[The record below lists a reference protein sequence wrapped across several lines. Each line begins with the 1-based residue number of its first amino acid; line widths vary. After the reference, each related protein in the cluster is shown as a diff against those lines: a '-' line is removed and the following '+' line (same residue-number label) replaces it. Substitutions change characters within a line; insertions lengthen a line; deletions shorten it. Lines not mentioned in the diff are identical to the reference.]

1 MKERNNIVVFK
12 RALIFTTIAIFFF
25 LLGTTRHFYSQ
36 GQKDSSFSKANIF
49 KKHILSLDYISRKT
63 ASSKFF
69 LNMAKKYCDSL
80 IITGQD
86 SAWAEAFKEKIDL
99 TIITC
104 EFNMNHVV
112 QLFPYFNSFPSF
124 MGFADDAIE
133 YAYDNT
139 LNQLFN
145 TTFKKIHNEP
155 LSEANICS
163 IVVRR
168 DCDDEMF
175 EIVKQ
180 TIMGSTNHFILTNED
195 LEKTLG
201 IEKTNELTNGVMDT
215 NSINK
220 ICKLYELE
228 NLGIFDVSNLDNIDE
243 KIWLV
248 ESKFNTYSV
257 EKGFTEAVFT
267 RGFCQDKRGVLG
279 LNIILLILESILFI
293 AFIAVFDENIIKY
306 IRTKKLFSFREAIM
320 QTFKKIKFVSI
331 CFIAPTILSFLMIN
345 AVSVLIPGPTDH
357 YMESSAIIWLIALT
371 LGMSI
376 IPTFLNLFLINR
388 LQIDG
393 FHNIRGYRTFANASL
408 YATYLPLFVFY
419 IIQFENHPWEAHFLL
434 VVLTF
439 VIADLLARSYF
450 QFTSKSKHQNLKSQA
465 IAGLIVGIIAMI
477 FFNTY
482 ALTEISIEVFL
493 SNIIFVAPLSIIHW
507 AIGKYFDRVNKK
519 KLESSTEKTLLSD
532 LKFITDVINPF
543 NDIYYVIDNKVSDSY
558 LNIMLIDAPMGIG
571 KTRSIMEAK
580 SFFTQNNWNWHYG
593 DCDEMQDEN
602 SVSFEPFLEAFK
614 DLLNIEEF
622 TDRSQHMENLSGD
635 AVKAIADI
643 SGAGSN
649 MISELKRDESRS
661 MTEICIEI
669 LDKLEASQNKT
680 VFIMEDLHWIDPES
694 YAFLKHFIKTVNRS
708 EFIRKNLCIVLT
720 TRNDKLNSYRGVSS
734 KKILEDLSQI
744 NQNVT
749 TKILIEN
756 LLTEESFNVKDFISH
771 VSNQNQQFKIQ
782 EDSLND
788 INYKLNNAIN
798 TGSDKFKI
806 TPLYVLKIIE
816 QWIQNKVLKYTLDG
830 YVLTESIETIEL
842 PNTDEI
848 DSYYHGILD
857 KFDKKW
863 TRLLESAAIIG
874 NKFNADILSQV
885 WGYELLEIMEFLED
899 AEEKALITDLSDE
912 DNIYEFKDKRITS
925 AIKSYFPSSGDSGVK
940 QIIIEYNKRY
950 LDLQKNI
957 IDDPSEFSVEEILS
971 VLRRLT
977 LMMSNSYYSSTAK
990 RLIFEVVVRLVPE
1003 EEFDKISAFSNLL
1016 KERKLISLSEL
1027 ILLVTE
1033 ITNPNTSFKKV
1044 KELGNILL
1052 SKNYNEGSVEQQFRI
1067 YGLMFKEKRFSSEFD
1082 NNDEKFLKES
1092 ELEFISDCITNTYK
1106 GNTLL
1111 EMSFLYLVSV
1121 KFEFNE
1127 KIKFLENLDVNLSTF
1142 SDHSRVSLFIEHKK
1156 LVLTLKEKFENK
1168 IIDKR
1173 SKILLKK
1180 STTNNDKR
1188 LIKLCL
1194 QLRLRIV
1201 TKYLNN
1207 KEDSISIY
1215 KDHINLLKTNDSISS
1230 YWVSLLTYFYSSWSA
1245 SMYIKENPDKAQDD
1259 LDLCDEFIS
1268 KRHDKGEWT
1277 ELINDFI
1284 RAKKRYLS
1292 QTDQPKEYSEICK
1305 SHIELLEQNNLQNS
1319 TQFGTACVDL
1329 SDYYLKLKDYKNQIK
1344 FRLKQI
1350 ETLEKIYENKSKP
1363 WSLKTAYSNISFCYR
1378 NYIKDYKKSTEF
1390 ALKSLDVVKSSK
1402 AVPEHSILYTYSMVA
1417 RSFLELNDFE
1427 NATNYSLENMDRL
1440 NKSNDVSNGDLAA
1453 SHNLL
1458 GINYKTIAEKIE
1470 DKPASIA
1477 NYEKA
1482 MHSYHKAFSFW
1493 SEENLNQKFKR
1504 LRALLECKICESQ
1517 IIFGNKKVKK
1527 PKINS
1532 LIDELN
1538 DALIEIKKPEI
1549 SSLYAEG
1556 MLKKNID
1563 KLIETAEST
1572 VLELDNLIN
1581 KN

>member
-1 MKERNNIVVFK
+1 M
-12 RALIFTTIAIFFF
+12 
-25 LLGTTRHFYSQ
+25 
-36 GQKDSSFSKANIF
+36 F
-49 KKHILSLDYISRKT
+49 KKQLVNYFILSITLFFCFSNPQSTYASSSENTISEKHEKFKTHVLTLDYISRKT
-63 ASSKFF
+63 NNSKYF
-69 LNMAKKYCDSL
+69 LNMAKKYCDSIMFL
-80 IITGQD
+80 GTD
-86 SAWAEAFKEKIDL
+86 SAWAESFKEKFDL
-99 TIITC
+99 TLVTC
-104 EFNMNHVV
+104 ENNMNHRI
-112 QLFPYFNSFPSF
+112 QLFTYFSEVPSY

-133 YAYDNT
+133 YAYDHS
-139 LNQLFN
+139 LEQLFN
-145 TTFKKIHNEP
+145 TTFKKIHNGP
-155 LSEANICS
+155 LAKANISS

-180 TIMGSTNHFILTNED
+180 TVMGNTDHYVITNDD
-195 LEKTLG
+195 LVKVLG
-201 IEKTNELTNGVMDT
+201 EQKAKDITNGKFD
-215 NSINK
+215 SASLNK
-220 ICKLYELE
+220 ICKEFNLE
-228 NLGIFDVSNLDNIDE
+228 NLGIFDVSNLDEIDE

-248 ESKFNTYSV
+248 ESRFNTYSPLG
-257 EKGFTEAVFT
+257 GFTEAVFS
-267 RGFCQDKRGVLG
+267 RGFCQDKIGVLG
-279 LNIILLILESILFI
+279 FNLLLLIIECILLISLIAIIDEILVKFFRTRKFLSLQKTFEQFLKKLKFVTICFAAPTLLSLVMIYSVSYLSPDPTEHFLESI
-293 AFIAVFDENIIKY
+293 
-306 IRTKKLFSFREAIM
+306 S
-320 QTFKKIKFVSI
+320 
-331 CFIAPTILSFLMIN
+331 
-345 AVSVLIPGPTDH
+345 
-357 YMESSAIIWLIALT
+357 IIWVIALT

-376 IPTFLNLFLINR
+376 IPTFLNLFLVNR

-419 IIQFENHPWEAHFLL
+419 IIQFENYPREAHFLL

-465 IAGLIVGIIAMI
+465 VAGLIVGIIAMI

-507 AIGKYFDRVNKK
+507 SIGKYFDKVNKK

-532 LKFITDVINPF
+532 LKFIKDVINPEK
-543 NDIYYVIDNKVSDSY
+543 DIYHVIDNKVSDSY
-558 LNIMLIDAPMGIG
+558 LNVMLIDAPMGIG

-580 SFFTQNNWNWHYG
+580 SFFTQNNWNWYYG

-643 SGAGSN
+643 SGAGSD
-649 MISELKRDESRS
+649 MISELKRDENKS

-680 VFIMEDLHWIDPES
+680 VFVMEDLHWIDPES
-694 YAFLKHFIKTVNRS
+694 YAFLKHFMKTVNRS

-734 KKILEDLSQI
+734 KKILDDLTSI
-744 NQNVT
+744 NENVS
-749 TKILIEN
+749 TKILVEN

-771 VSNQNQQFKIQ
+771 ISNQNQQFKIQ

-788 INYKLNNAIN
+788 INYKLNNAIS

-806 TPLYVLKIIE
+806 TPLYILKIIE

-830 YVLTESIETIEL
+830 YVLTESIESIEL

-857 KFDKKW
+857 EFDKKW

-885 WGYELLEIMEFLED
+885 WGYELLEILEFLED
-899 AEEKALITDLSDE
+899 AEEKGLITDLSDE
-912 DNIYEFKDKRITS
+912 DNIYEFKDKRIIS
-925 AIKSYFPSSGDSGVK
+925 AIKSYFPSAGDSGVK

-950 LDLQKNI
+950 LELQKNI
-957 IDDPSEFSVEEILS
+957 IEDPSEFSVEEILS

-977 LMMSNSYYSSTAK
+977 LMMSNNYYSKTAK

-1003 EEFDKISAFSNLL
+1003 EEFDKIAAFSNLL
-1016 KERKLISLSEL
+1016 KERKLVGLSEL
-1027 ILLVTE
+1027 IVLVTE

-1044 KELGNILL
+1044 KELGDILL
-1052 SKNYNEGSVEQQFRI
+1052 SKNYNENSVEQQFRI
-1067 YGLMFKEKRFSSEFD
+1067 YGLMFKEKRFSSEFE
-1082 NNDEKFLKES
+1082 NNDERFLKES
-1092 ELEFISDCITNTYK
+1092 ELEFISECITNSYR

-1111 EMSFLYLVSV
+1111 EMSFLYLESV
-1121 KFEFNE
+1121 KFEFDE
-1127 KIKFLENLDVNLSTF
+1127 KIKFLENLDNNLSSF
-1142 SDHSRVSLFIEHKK
+1142 SNHSKASIFIEHKK

-1168 IIDKR
+1168 IIDER
-1173 SKILLKK
+1173 SKMLLEN
-1180 STTNNDKR
+1180 SIETNDKR

-1201 TKYLNN
+1201 TKYLDN
-1207 KEDSISIY
+1207 KEDSISIF
-1215 KDHINLLKTNDSISS
+1215 KNNINLLKINDSITSH
-1230 YWVSLLTYFYSSWSA
+1230 WVSLLTYFYSSWSA
-1245 SMYIKENPDKAQDD
+1245 SIYIKENPDKAKED
-1259 LDLCDEFIS
+1259 LHLCDEFIS

-1284 RAKKRYLS
+1284 RAKKVFLA
-1292 QTDQPKEYSEICK
+1292 QTDQMELYSEICK
-1305 SHIELLEQNNLQNS
+1305 FHIELLEQNNLQNS
-1319 TQFGTACVDL
+1319 THFATACVEL
-1329 SDYYLKLKDYKNQIK
+1329 SDYYLKLKDYKNQMK

-1350 ETLEKIYENKSKP
+1350 ETLEKIYENKPKP
-1363 WSLKTAYSNISFCYR
+1363 WSLKTAYTNTSFFYR
-1378 NYIKDYKKSTEF
+1378 NYLKDFKKSTEF

-1402 AVPEHSILYTYSMVA
+1402 AVPEHSIWHTYSNVV
-1417 RSFLELNDFE
+1417 RSFLELGDFE
-1427 NATNYSLENMDRL
+1427 NATNYSLENINRL
-1440 NKSNDVSNGDLAA
+1440 NNTNSVNDTDLAA
-1453 SHNLL
+1453 CHNLL

-1470 DKPASIA
+1470 DEPASIA

-1482 MHSYHKAFSFW
+1482 MQNYYKAFTLF

-1504 LRALLECKICESQ
+1504 LRALLESKTCESQ
-1517 IIFGNKKVKK
+1517 LVFGNKKVKK
-1527 PKINS
+1527 PNINS
-1532 LIDELN
+1532 LVDELN
-1538 DALIEIKKPEI
+1538 GALIEIKKPEI
-1549 SSLYAEG
+1549 SSLYGEG

-1563 KLIETAEST
+1563 KLIEIAESA
-1572 VLELDNLIN
+1572 VSKLQKL
-1581 KN
+1581 